1 MSQPRISHPRV
12 SNEEMQQR
20 ISRFSD
26 LKPNG
31 VPLMFIDSVL
41 PGHQR
46 MNYALIGDTASENAE
61 FKPAIAAPHKFQ
73 IGMGFAPPGNGPA
86 FHTHDY
92 VESFLVLEGEWR
104 FYWGNEPGLVEGE
117 AILGKWDFISIPP
130 GLYRGFEVSGET
142 VGWFFAVLD
151 PHEVY
156 SSKDPYWDP
165 EVERKAAEYGF
176 KSDGKG
182 KMVKPENYDQLRLE
196 MMQKLMNLETADRA
210 KRDG

>member
-1 MSQPRISHPRV
+1 MNHPRISHPRV

-26 LKPNG
+26 LQQNG

-92 VESFLVLEGEWR
+92 VESFLVLEGAST
-104 FYWGNEPGLVEGE
+104 GATN
-117 AILGKWDFISIPP
+117 
-130 GLYRGFEVSGET
+130 
-142 VGWFFAVLD
+142 LD
-151 PHEVY
+151 W
-156 SSKDPYWDP
+156 SK
-165 EVERKAAEYGF
+165 
-176 KSDGKG
+176 
-182 KMVKPENYDQLRLE
+182 
-196 MMQKLMNLETADRA
+196 A
-210 KRDG
+210 KRSSGNGISSRYRPDCIEALRSAARPSAGSSRCSTRTRCTAAKTRTGTQKSNAKPPSTVSNPTAKARWSSPKITISCGSR